1 MSAYTLATVT
11 AEVERYL
18 TGEIGVSDLEGWL
31 IPLVWEKAGPE
42 DVLDLAYEILFLR
55 FQYADE
61 HLSEQQFQD
70 GLREL
75 LPALALP

>member
-1 MSAYTLATVT
+1 M
-11 AEVERYL
+11 
-18 TGEIGVSDLEGWL
+18 
-31 IPLVWEKAGPE
+31 WEKAGPE

-61 HLSEQQFQD
+61 HLSEEQFQD

-75 LPALALP
+75 LPAAALP